1 MLNSIFAATLASHR
15 HKWSWLASTHG
26 GLTNNLF
33 WRTGHTRDELLHPGH
48 GHSEE
53 DISHLPPCSTMFLIT
68 LAIPCGLRWRWV
80 EQKWI
85 QWIARCVLRLK
96 RGPWICPCCNSV
108 IMSCT
113 GGLACILHFKIITFC
128 LENYPDDGLV
138 KETSGGYSF
147 ILANLWKVERKGLKR
162 PLIHV
167 IQLRLL
173 WFLGRFSLWQRQ
185 HWEQHCD
192 GCVQYDEE

>member
-1 MLNSIFAATLASHR
+1 MYAQFDLCSHLGIPPSQVIVIGVHAR
-15 HKWSWLASTHG
+15 RTDYQSWLKDRA
-26 GLTNNLF
+26 
-33 WRTGHTRDELLHPGH
+33 HTRRATSSRAWTFWGGYITPA
-48 GHSEE
+48 
-53 DISHLPPCSTMFLIT
+53 TMFLIT